1 MTYWIILGIAFIA
14 VSYCFS
20 YWIKKKYNSRNT
32 DSVIAVVTLIMLWS
46 TFMLGLY
53 LSTCL
58 KLHV

>member
-1 MTYWIILGIAFIA
+1 MTYWIIIAIAFIA

-20 YWIKKKYNSRNT
+20 YWIKKKYNIRHRGSG
-32 DSVIAVVTLIMLWS
+32 IAVITLIMLWT

-58 KLHV
+58 KV

>member
-1 MTYWIILGIAFIA
+1 MTYWIILGITFIA

-20 YWIKKKYNSRNT
+20 HWIKKKYHIQDTVSGLA
-32 DSVIAVVTLIMLWS
+32 VITLMMLWS

-58 KLHV
+58 KFHV